1 MSVSIMTADVYRVH
15 AEVEAKH
22 WWFAGRRAVFKAVAR
37 ECLAGRERPLIV
49 DIGCSIGNNAA
60 VSIPGRRYVGVDPS
74 PEAIRFAHEAHP
86 FERFIC
92 GTVGGEEVDGCI
104 GEADFVMLT
113 DVLEHVAHDRE
124 LLEHVVA
131 AMCPNSY
138 LLVTVP
144 ADMSLWSRHDEIHGH
159 YRRYDRDEL
168 ARLADGLPV
177 STFLTS
183 HFNSRLYPIVK
194 VVRMGN
200 RLRGSSFG
208 KGDTDLAMPRRPV
221 NWLLERIFAGERKR
235 LLAVLRGERKEGY
248 RRGVSLMALLRREDG
263 VVVSREKSV
272 DVARGCLETGTLQ
285 KETQV
290 RGVASCGEGS
300 SRRSVTA
307 TLVVPCFNEAVR
319 LDLDAFQSFAAQQQ
333 DVRFLFVN
341 DGSVDDTLAVL
352 EVLLESNPDQFLVLD
367 LKRNVGKA
375 EAVRQG
381 MLYALGQATNAKM
394 TNAKMGQAPNVVFGA
409 RTAKMGQAPNVVF
422 GASPIFARPAF
433 VGYWDADLA
442 TPLEAIVEFRDVL
455 RLRPEIELL
464 MGARVQLAG
473 RSIQRHGMRHYLGRC
488 FATAASW
495 TLGMNVYDTQC
506 GAKLFRVTDTTAG
519 LFVSPFRSRWIFD
532 VEILARMLTRRGS
545 RDETGRASWLYEYP
559 LRQWRDVA
567 GSKVR
572 PCDFA
577 RALPDLWRIGWEYR
591 GQKSRLPLVSEQQLV
606 GDEAERI
613 EFDAAPTRRPH
624 RPARTSIGFTLVELL
639 VVIGIIGILVALLL
653 PAVQMAREAARRM
666 QCTNHLKQ
674 IGLALHNYHDV
685 HRRFPV
691 NMGPWSVPAVPWRAM
706 NGKGWIVSILPQL
719 EEQPLYDSFSPFFAG
734 DFFSGRGLMDPAC
747 RDLMKIH
754 VATLK
759 CPSDGSAHRLY
770 DTFFQWETIEV
781 APTSY
786 KGVIG
791 DSQIGAPN
799 GIHAGSLP
807 DCHAVGNCNGLFFR
821 TSFREPQSLSR
832 ITDGTSNTFMVGE
845 DVPQHN
851 DHSAA
856 FYANGDWASCHAPL
870 NYFPKPPTPHDW
882 PNVISFRSRHP
893 GGANFVLADG
903 SVRFIAD
910 TIEHRVYRALS
921 TKSGGEV
928 AIGP

>member
-1 MSVSIMTADVYRVH
+1 
-15 AEVEAKH
+15 
-22 WWFAGRRAVFKAVAR
+22 
-37 ECLAGRERPLIV
+37 L
-49 DIGCSIGNNAA
+49 
-60 VSIPGRRYVGVDPS
+60 
-74 PEAIRFAHEAHP
+74 
-86 FERFIC
+86 
-92 GTVGGEEVDGCI
+92 
-104 GEADFVMLT
+104 
-113 DVLEHVAHDRE
+113 
-124 LLEHVVA
+124 
-131 AMCPNSY
+131 
-138 LLVTVP
+138 
-144 ADMSLWSRHDEIHGH
+144 
-159 YRRYDRDEL
+159 
-168 ARLADGLPV
+168 
-177 STFLTS
+177 
-183 HFNSRLYPIVK
+183 
-194 VVRMGN
+194 
-200 RLRGSSFG
+200 
-208 KGDTDLAMPRRPV
+208 
-221 NWLLERIFAGERKR
+221 
-235 LLAVLRGERKEGY
+235 
-248 RRGVSLMALLRREDG
+248 
-263 VVVSREKSV
+263 
-272 DVARGCLETGTLQ
+272 
-285 KETQV
+285 
-290 RGVASCGEGS
+290 
-300 SRRSVTA
+300 
-307 TLVVPCFNEAVR
+307 NEAVR
-319 LDLDAFQSFAAQQQ
+319 LDLDAFQSFAEQQQ

-341 DGSVDDTLAVL
+341 DGSDDDTLAVL
-352 EVLLESNPDQFLVLD
+352 EVLHESNPDQFLVLD

-394 TNAKMGQAPNVVFGA
+394 T
-409 RTAKMGQAPNVVF
+409 TAKMGQAPNVIF

-506 GAKLFRVTDTTAG
+506 GAKLFRVTESTAE
-519 LFVSPFRSRWIFD
+519 LFAMPFRSRWIFD
-532 VEILARMLTRRGS
+532 VEILARMLARRGS

-591 GQKSRLPLVSEQQLV
+591 GQKSPRPLVSEQFV
-606 GDEAERI
+606 AGEAERI

-639 VVIGIIGILVALLL
+639 VVIGIIGIIVALLL
-653 PAVQMAREAARRM
+653 PAVQAAREAARRM

-734 DFFSGRGLMDPAC
+734 DFFSGRGLMDLAC